1 MKLNFPLQIKTV
13 KNYSGKVTAIKK
25 KLNGYTDDSF
35 LFNMYN
41 HFQTIRNPSNG
52 IVSNFPWCCFL
63 ALKWK
68 LTEPNKL
75 ESREMKYNDFVNV
88 VNRVYDLQNEVSGL
102 YDNNKILLSIRRMV
116 VNQKLYQTPLKI
128 ELNTLA
134 RQYYWYT
141 NFGGGYFERNF
152 KSLYGLTL
160 DEYYKISAY
169 FALLSGVQDKKESA
183 HISINVYLVHL
194 IPYFGAKTLKRYLDL
209 VSIKPRD
216 FRLFMEEYKD
226 EKQKEIE
233 YFLDTPM
240 LRKPFIH
247 TNEGLIILSK
257 HILRAS
263 LTATV
268 PFLFK
273 MELASAYKEKFG
285 KAMELYVG
293 ALLDEVFE
301 IVTKESETLKLYR
314 KNDMPDNTK
323 VVDFIVHENE
333 SFVYID
339 SKAIEPDK
347 TVKYSNDAIAIK
359 QRLGNSFIKGVLQ
372 GQDCA
377 SAMNKINKRD
387 DKGNDSLIIITHMDH
402 YISTGQTIEDMLDK
416 SFFEMVKAK
425 YQGLPISK
433 DRIYY
438 MTIDEFE
445 LLVEVCKVK
454 KTTITSIIDACCKSD
469 SSSNTQKF
477 NVMMHLHNISP
488 EGIPDREIIM
498 AVREKLFDELLDLLG
513 DSKGYWNGKVKE
525 YLRIKRYILS

>member
-1 MKLNFPLQIKTV
+1 
-13 KNYSGKVTAIKK
+13 
-25 KLNGYTDDSF
+25 
-35 LFNMYN
+35 
-41 HFQTIRNPSNG
+41 
-52 IVSNFPWCCFL
+52 
-63 ALKWK
+63 
-68 LTEPNKL
+68 
-75 ESREMKYNDFVNV
+75 
-88 VNRVYDLQNEVSGL
+88 
-102 YDNNKILLSIRRMV
+102 
-116 VNQKLYQTPLKI
+116 
-128 ELNTLA
+128 
-134 RQYYWYT
+134 
-141 NFGGGYFERNF
+141 
-152 KSLYGLTL
+152 
-160 DEYYKISAY
+160 
-169 FALLSGVQDKKESA
+169 
-183 HISINVYLVHL
+183 
-194 IPYFGAKTLKRYLDL
+194 
-209 VSIKPRD
+209 
-216 FRLFMEEYKD
+216 
-226 EKQKEIE
+226 
-233 YFLDTPM
+233 
-240 LRKPFIH
+240 
-247 TNEGLIILSK
+247 
-257 HILRAS
+257 
-263 LTATV
+263 
-268 PFLFK
+268 
-273 MELASAYKEKFG
+273 
-285 KAMELYVG
+285 
-293 ALLDEVFE
+293 
-301 IVTKESETLKLYR
+301 
-314 KNDMPDNTK
+314 MPDNTK

-445 LLVEVCKVK
+445 LLVEVCKIK